1 MKNCCILIILIMGK
15 LDIINKVLNKDNS
28 NEMKEHSE
36 EVVMDIKIVNR
47 NNLKYALFRFCNL
60 VYKADHFAR
69 VEGLQRM
76 CDYFLFV
83 EARNVLY
90 VFIVELKSTS
100 GSSALKQLN
109 AGECF
114 VNYIINSANRI
125 GEGIDIADCKIRK
138 IKAKKHVKRRI
149 KCQVEFDKD
158 GYCGDYCFSQFDI
171 IYMLDRV

>member
-15 LDIINKVLNKDNS
+15 LDIINKVLNPTYKDNS

-100 GSSALKQLN
+100 GSS
-109 AGECF
+109 
-114 VNYIINSANRI
+114 
-125 GEGIDIADCKIRK
+125 RK
-138 IKAKKHVKRRI
+138 ISSI
-149 KCQVEFDKD
+149 P
-158 GYCGDYCFSQFDI
+158 I
-171 IYMLDRV
+171 ILPVTGTTAPILVHISPANLFLS